1 MKVRD
6 AERARTI
13 RGSAAHSR
21 SSESETGNT
30 RETLEIFESVSQKRE
45 TQIIESRLE
54 RTQVLLEDNA
64 RHSRELRAVR
74 RASSLAPSADPA
86 APTTKCLPNA
96 NEDTYFFAEREF
108 FL

>member
-1 MKVRD
+1 M
-6 AERARTI
+6 
-13 RGSAAHSR
+13 
-21 SSESETGNT
+21 
-30 RETLEIFESVSQKRE
+30 
-45 TQIIESRLE
+45 
-54 RTQVLLEDNA
+54 LLEDNA